1 MLDWVLVLSL
11 RIYSCVVVE
20 GMYTCKTGHFGHK
33 PCCLCLCCSRR
44 YVHTKMLNF
53 WHQLPVF
60 MFMLLNLVFIPV
72 GLSIFVNIL
81 YVLVCVVVEGLYTY
95 KTIFGK

>member
-44 YVHTKMLNF
+44 YVHTKNVEFLA
-53 WHQLPVF
+53 PTTCV
-60 MFMLLNLVFIPV
+60 
-72 GLSIFVNIL
+72 
-81 YVLVCVVVEGLYTY
+81 YVYVVEFSIYTCR
-95 KTIFGK
+95 T